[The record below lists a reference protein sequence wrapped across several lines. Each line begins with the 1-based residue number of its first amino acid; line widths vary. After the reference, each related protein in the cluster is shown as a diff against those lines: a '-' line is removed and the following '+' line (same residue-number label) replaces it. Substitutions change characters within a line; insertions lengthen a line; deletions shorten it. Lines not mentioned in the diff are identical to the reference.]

1 MKKLIQEIK
10 QIKSTIT
17 NEVILKRFNEYL
29 DRLHD
34 RLVELSQDT
43 DRVEEYAEAI
53 GNIICDDIHSLNSV
67 SKFRIEK
74 RELNTIIN
82 RLTKED
88 YKSEL

>member
-1 MKKLIQEIK
+1 MKTLIKEIK
-10 QIKSTIT
+10 PIKSTIT
-17 NEVILKRFNEYL
+17 NEIILKFVNEYL

-34 RLVELSQDT
+34 KLVELSQDT

-53 GNIICDDIHSLNSV
+53 GNILCDDIHSLSAV
-67 SKFRIEK
+67 SKFRTDK

-88 YKSEL
+88 FKNEL